1 MTPDPADLVRVLRTP
16 LELNARAGE
25 RILIIT
31 DSGIEPIVWQSL
43 QRAAT
48 ELSMEPMVALIE
60 PREAPSTNPPAPV
73 CAAALDPSTDLTIY
87 LTSTAMAHAKLTD
100 AFIDGGHRFILM
112 EELTSGILAPDGPG
126 SADYHALNRLGRRIA
141 DVYDQGSVI
150 TVKCPN
156 GTDLT
161 ARIDGRPGR
170 SIAGLPLAMR
180 PGGGIGCAFPD
191 GESHVCPV
199 EGTGN
204 GTIVFD
210 LTAHNVGRIE
220 TPLRLTVE
228 NGMVTRIDGGRE
240 ADIWRALLDRFA
252 DGNNYN
258 CPAEISIGLNPKV
271 TPTGLM
277 RSDKKM
283 YGTSHIG
290 MGDTI
295 ALGGTCHARL
305 RLEGV
310 IRYPEIAVDGIVLTR
325 GGRILVDDEGVGDP
339 LAGQFLPQAKVAS

>member
-1 MTPDPADLVRVLRTP
+1 MTPDTADLVRVLRTP

-31 DSGIEPIVWQSL
+31 DDGIEPVVWQSL

-48 ELSMEPMVALIE
+48 ELSMEPVVALIE
-60 PREAPSTNPPAPV
+60 QRAAPSTNPPAPI
-73 CAAALDPSTDLTIY
+73 CAAALDAATDLTIY
-87 LTSTAMAHAKLTD
+87 LTSTAMAHSKLTD
-100 AFIDGGHRFILM
+100 AFIEGGHRFILM
-112 EELTSGILAPDGPG
+112 EELTSAILAPDGPG
-126 SADYHALNRLGRRIA
+126 SADYHALDRLGRRIA
-141 DVYDQGSVI
+141 AVYDKGDVI
-150 TVKCPN
+150 TVTCPN
-156 GTDLT
+156 GTNLT

-191 GESHVCPV
+191 GESHVCPI
-199 EGTGN
+199 EGSGD

-220 TPLRLTVE
+220 TPMRLTVE
-228 NGMVTRIDGGRE
+228 NGLVIAIEGGRE
-240 ADIWRALLDRFA
+240 ARVWRDLLDRFA
-252 DGNNYN
+252 DDNNYN

-271 TPTGLM
+271 TPTGVM

-310 IRYPEIAVDGIVLTR
+310 IRYPEIAVDGVVLTR
-325 GGRILVDDEGVGDP
+325 GGRILIDEEGVGDAMP
-339 LAGQFLPQAKVAS
+339 GLDGGEDHA

>member
-16 LELNARAGE
+16 LTLNASAGE

-31 DSGIEPIVWQSL
+31 DTRIEPIVWQSL

-48 ELSMEPMVALIE
+48 ELDMEPVVALIE
-60 PREAPSTNPPAPV
+60 PRETLSTNPPAPV
-73 CAAALDPSTDLTIY
+73 CAAALDPGNDLTIY

-112 EELTSGILAPDGPG
+112 EELTAAMLAPDGPG
-126 SADYHALNRLGRRIA
+126 SADYHALDRLGRRIA
-141 DVYDQGSVI
+141 DVYTAGSTI
-150 TVKCPN
+150 TVTCPN
-156 GTDLT
+156 GTNLS

-204 GTIVFD
+204 GTVVFD

-220 TPLRLTVE
+220 TPLRLTIE
-228 NGMVTRIDGGRE
+228 NGLVTRIDGGRE
-240 ADIWRALLDRFA
+240 AETWRAMLERFA
-252 DGNNYN
+252 DPNNYN
-258 CPAEISIGLNPKV
+258 CPAEISIGLNPRV
-271 TPTGLM
+271 TPTGSM

-310 IRYPEIAVDGIVLTR
+310 IRYPEIAVDGQVLTS
-325 GGRILVDDEGVGDP
+325 GGRILLDEEGVGDVMTK
-339 LAGQFLPQAKVAS
+339 GTSV